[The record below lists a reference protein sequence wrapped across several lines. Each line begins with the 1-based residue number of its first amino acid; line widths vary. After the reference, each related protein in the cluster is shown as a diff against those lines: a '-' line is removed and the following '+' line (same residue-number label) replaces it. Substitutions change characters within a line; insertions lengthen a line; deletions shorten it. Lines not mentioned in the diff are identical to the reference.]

1 MATCGDP
8 NPLPV
13 HMTSSGAASA
23 TQTEVPTLRVK
34 RHTATA
40 TLPQRATPGSAG
52 YDLCAD
58 EDTHI
63 EAGGRQMIKTNLSIE
78 VPTDHYGRVAPRS
91 GLAMKQGINVGA
103 GVIDSDYRGQV
114 LVVLFN
120 HSNVTFN
127 VKVGD
132 RIAQLI
138 FERISTPEVEEV
150 EQLRHTERGASGFGS
165 TGTKRLS
172 PSSAQPGA

>member
-1 MATCGDP
+1 M
-8 NPLPV
+8 
-13 HMTSSGAASA
+13 
-23 TQTEVPTLRVK
+23 
-34 RHTATA
+34 
-40 TLPQRATPGSAG
+40 
-52 YDLCAD
+52 
-58 EDTHI
+58 
-63 EAGGRQMIKTNLSIE
+63 GR
-78 VPTDHYGRVAPRS
+78 
-91 GLAMKQGINVGA
+91 A
-103 GVIDSDYRGQV
+103 GVRLQISVLCQLVGEQAVDDRGQV